1 MSNYILSYQEHCTV
15 WAKAPTYLEAEMS
28 MLLSKQKYER
38 QFPKTHRKQE
48 KPLPCFLL
56 EKTEAEPTKH
66 QLTTGYFVGVDWI
79 EQEKIA
85 LHVAPKFNKEG
96 EEIDLI
102 SMLFS
107 CLKNPRISTEVKE
120 LFIVDW
126 DKPSIEIEQK
136 QDALTPFLVVE
147 FLSLV
152 KKMVKKGLKKSYY
165 SVEQNLQNR
174 IKGKVLVAKNIKRNV
189 LQNKRLHTYCRFEEF
204 GLNNLENRL
213 LKKTLVFIQ
222 RYLSKYTQL
231 SKNNEL
237 QKLFNYINPAFQMV
251 SDRVELREIK
261 QHKTSAFYKEYQQA
275 IHLAKMILKRFG
287 YNLSSTTQE
296 KIKTAPF
303 WIDMSKLFELYALE
317 QLIARFSKQKE
328 LLYQA
333 SINSYFP
340 DYLLKSSDGLYQIVI
355 DAKYK
360 KYATR
365 SVSIEDIRQVS
376 GYARMSGVYQLLE
389 KEEKENIDCLII
401 YPDNKNPKELSSV
414 HLTDKKY
421 ELKNY
426 LNIFKIGI
434 KIPMIP

>member
-1 MSNYILSYQEHCTV
+1 MS
-15 WAKAPTYLEAEMS
+15 
-28 MLLSKQKYER
+28 LSKQKYSR
-38 QFPKTHRKQE
+38 HFQKKHRNKDAS
-48 KPLPCFLL
+48 LSCFSL
-56 EKTEAEPTKH
+56 EKTKEEPTKH

-79 EQEKIA
+79 EKKKIA

-96 EEIDLI
+96 EEIDLV

-107 CLKNPRISTEVKE
+107 CLKHPRISTEVKE
-120 LFIVDW
+120 LFLVDW
-126 DKPSIEIEQK
+126 NEPSIEIEQK
-136 QDALTPFLVVE
+136 QDLLTPFLAVE
-147 FLSLV
+147 FLSIL

-165 SVEQNLQNR
+165 SVERNLQNR
-174 IKGKVLVAKNIKRNV
+174 IKGKVLIAKNLKRNV

-204 GLNNLENRL
+204 GLDNLENRL
-213 LKKTLVFIQ
+213 LKKALVFIQ
-222 RYLSKYTQL
+222 KYLSNYTQL
-231 SKNNEL
+231 SPNNEL
-237 QKLFNYINPAFQMV
+237 QELFNYTNPAFQMV
-251 SDRVELREIK
+251 SDKVELNEIK

-287 YNLSSTTQE
+287 YNLSNTAQK

-303 WIDMSKLFELYALE
+303 WIDMSKLFELYVLE
-317 QLIARFSKQKE
+317 QLIARFPKQKE
-328 LLYQA
+328 LIYQA
-333 SINSYFP
+333 SINSYSP
-340 DYLLKSSDGLYQIVI
+340 DYLLKSSDGLYQMVI

-365 SVSIEDIRQVS
+365 AVSIEDIRQVS

-401 YPDNKNPKELSSV
+401 YPDNKSPEDLSSV

-434 KIPMIP
+434 KVPTIL